1 MIGDKERGGEAVNG
15 KNKQGAEG
23 INRTNRGQRD
33 RNSKYFLLL
42 AIFANEETLQ
52 RHFIKCQC
60 LHSKLETFYT
70 FFHVKYK

>member
-1 MIGDKERGGEAVNG
+1 MTRRGGRAVVNG

-23 INRTNRGQRD
+23 INRTNRTNRGQRD

-52 RHFIKCQC
+52 RHFINGKF
-60 LHSKLETFYT
+60 LHPTKLKAFYT
-70 FFHVKYK
+70 FFT

>member
-1 MIGDKERGGEAVNG
+1 MNG

-23 INRTNRGQRD
+23 INRTNRTNRGQRD

-52 RHFIKCQC
+52 RHLINGRC
-60 LHSKLETFYT
+60 LPSKLKAFYT
-70 FFHVKYK
+70 FFT